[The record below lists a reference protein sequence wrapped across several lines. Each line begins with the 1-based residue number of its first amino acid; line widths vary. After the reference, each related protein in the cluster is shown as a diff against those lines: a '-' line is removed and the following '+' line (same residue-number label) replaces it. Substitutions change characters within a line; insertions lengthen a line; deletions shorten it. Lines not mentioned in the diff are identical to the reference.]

1 MVVSLSRVFLGSAF
15 ALVAL
20 GSMNCS
26 SAGNEDV
33 GTGATSEAMSSTIH
47 SSYGV
52 TSFGG
57 PGDYQSVACG
67 GNSRTIDQWY
77 VASSQR
83 YGCHKHLKLTANGK
97 CAVVATADAG
107 PASWVEANAGVPIL
121 DSSPTVGNYFFGD
134 GSLGWSDLK
143 AHPGKYVV
151 NAEITT
157 LPVGPC
163 DGTGSSSS
171 SGGSSSS
178 SSGGSSSSSSG
189 GSSSGGSSSGGTACS
204 TDGDCNPGNDGSGLI
219 CTGGTCV
226 PGCHNSAQCPG
237 STTCQSG
244 SCR

>member
-1 MVVSLSRVFLGSAF
+1 MNVSLYRLLLGSALT
-15 ALVAL
+15 LVAV
-20 GSMNCS
+20 GSVNCS
-26 SAGNEDV
+26 SAGGEDV

-57 PGDYQSVACG
+57 PGDYQTVACG
-67 GNSRTIDQWY
+67 GNSRTIDPWY

-107 PASWVEANAGVPIL
+107 PASWVESNAGVPIL
-121 DSSPTVGNYFFGD
+121 DASPTVGKYFFND
-134 GSLGWSDLK
+134 GGLGWSDLK

-151 NAEITT
+151 HAEITT

-163 DGTGSSSS
+163 DGSGSSSS
-171 SGGSSSS
+171 SGGSSSSS

-189 GSSSGGSSSGGTACS
+189 GSSSGGTACS
-204 TDGDCNPGNDGSGLI
+204 SDGDCNPGNDGSGQI
-219 CTGGTCV
+219 CTGGQCV
-226 PGCHNSAQCPG
+226 DGCHTNAQCPG
-237 STTCQSG
+237 STTCVG
-244 SCR
+244 GLCR